1 MEIIDPKQKQEF
13 EERRLTS
20 NSGIQSDSSGRVL
33 AGLILLAIGAMLI
46 ARKMGFYFPDWLF
59 SWEMLLIA
67 IGSFIGAKNN
77 FRLGGWLVPIFIGVL
92 FLFEE
97 LIPDL
102 NLRPYFWPIILILIG
117 GIMIATAGKKKR
129 WNSERRSRGWASGK
143 ITQSNEEL
151 MESVAVFGGI
161 KKNVISKNFRGGEAV
176 TIFGGTEINL
186 SQADLE
192 GQIELEIVQIF
203 GGTKIILPP
212 HWVVKS
218 EMVSIFGG
226 IEDKRVVQK
235 DTADF
240 NKTLVL
246 KGVSIMGSIDIRSF

>member
-1 MEIIDPKQKQEF
+1 MEIIDPQQKKEF
-13 EERRLTS
+13 EESRVS
-20 NSGIQSDSSGRVL
+20 HNNFQNDSSGRVL
-33 AGLILLAIGAMLI
+33 AGLILLAVGALLI
-46 ARKMGFYFPDWLF
+46 VRKMGFDFPDWIF
-59 SWEMLLIA
+59 SWQMLLIA
-67 IGSFIGAKNN
+67 IGAFVGAKNS
-77 FRLGGWLVPIFIGVL
+77 FRIGGWLVPIFIGVL
-92 FLFEE
+92 FLFGDWIPE
-97 LIPDL
+97 LNI
-102 NLRPYFWPIILILIG
+102 RPYLWPIVLIVIG
-117 GIMIATAGKKKR
+117 GIMIATAGRKR
-129 WNSERRSRGWASGK
+129 VWSSSKRSRGWASGK
-143 ITQSNEEL
+143 IAESSEEL

-192 GQIELEIVQIF
+192 GQVELEIVQIF

-226 IEDKRVVQK
+226 IEDKRVLHK
-235 DTADF
+235 ETTDF
-240 NKTLVL
+240 NKTLIL

>member
-67 IGSFIGAKNN
+67 IGSFVGAKNN

-97 LIPDL
+97 FFGCLGRDHL
-102 NLRPYFWPIILILIG
+102 LKEGIG
-117 GIMIATAGKKKR
+117 TTIRFNHADA
-129 WNSERRSRGWASGK
+129 
-143 ITQSNEEL
+143 
-151 MESVAVFGGI
+151 F
-161 KKNVISKNFRGGEAV
+161 NF
-176 TIFGGTEINL
+176 
-186 SQADLE
+186 
-192 GQIELEIVQIF
+192 
-203 GGTKIILPP
+203 
-212 HWVVKS
+212 
-218 EMVSIFGG
+218 
-226 IEDKRVVQK
+226 
-235 DTADF
+235 
-240 NKTLVL
+240 
-246 KGVSIMGSIDIRSF
+246 